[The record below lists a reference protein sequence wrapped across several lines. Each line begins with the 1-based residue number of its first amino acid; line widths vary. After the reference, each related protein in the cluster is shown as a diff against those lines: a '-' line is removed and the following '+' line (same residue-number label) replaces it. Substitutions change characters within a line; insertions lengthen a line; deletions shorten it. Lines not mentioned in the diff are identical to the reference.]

1 METRDV
7 FETQRLRPWSFRGDG
22 GWLRA
27 GRIFSSKTPHCF
39 QRVARVARQLRGG
52 LELPGTRACA
62 VYCDWRHTV
71 ATESLAEVVRSLT
84 PQEQDA
90 VRQFIE
96 YLRRRDAS
104 FRSPSPFLQAADEFI
119 AQHPELLQRL
129 AQ

>member
-1 METRDV
+1 MRDV
-7 FETQRLRPWSFRGDG
+7 
-22 GWLRA
+22 
-27 GRIFSSKTPHCF
+27 SSVPIRRSVFNELHAP
-39 QRVARVARQLRGG
+39 QGNSRGG
-52 LELPGTRACA
+52 LELPGARACA

-96 YLRRRDAS
+96 YLKRRDAS
-104 FRSPSPFLQAADEFI
+104 FRSPAPFLQAADEFI